1 MNKFG
6 NAQKGTVIA
15 LAVIALFAGCDKR
28 DDTPASG
35 SRDSS
40 STTTT
45 PSYQSPPPTTG
56 GTSGSSGSPTTTTTP
71 GTMPDSGSS
80 SPGSTTGSAGGTS
93 PGDTSS
99 GSSGTGMGNTGTT
112 GTGTGG
118 TSGSGG
124 TGTGTGGTSGTG
136 TGGGQSSLDDP
147 SGNKLATAA
156 ELRSR
161 YDVEVIR
168 VASTTDSSATGKLSN
183 ADKGFIKDA
192 AVDGL
197 YEVEIGKIASQRAAD
212 PAVKSF
218 AQMLVNHHSAAN
230 DELKQLASSRNV
242 EIATELPMMKRRSV
256 ERLSKMSGS
265 EFDREFVNKV
275 MIKEHEKDIKRFEE
289 ASREAKDPEV
299 RAWAEKTLPTLRQHL
314 ADAQKLPP
322 AASASTGRSSDTTS
336 STGPSSSGMDSS
348 SSTPRSGMDRPDSS
362 SGSGGGR

>member
-93 PGDTSS
+93 PGDTS
-99 GSSGTGMGNTGTT
+99 T
-112 GTGTGG
+112 GTGTG
-118 TSGSGG
+118 SS
-124 TGTGTGGTSGTG
+124 GTGGTSGTG
-136 TGGGQSSLDDP
+136 TGGTGTGTGTGGTGTGTGTGGQSSLDDP

-161 YDVEVIR
+161 YGVEVIR

-275 MIKEHEKDIKRFEE
+275 AIKEHEKDIKRFEE

-348 SSTPRSGMDRPDSS
+348 STPRSGMDRPDSS

>member
-93 PGDTSS
+93 PGDTS
-99 GSSGTGMGNTGTT
+99 T
-112 GTGTGG
+112 GTGTG
-118 TSGSGG
+118 SS
-124 TGTGTGGTSGTG
+124 GTGGTSGTG
-136 TGGGQSSLDDP
+136 TGGTGTGTGTGGTGTGTGTGGQSSLDDP

-161 YDVEVIR
+161 YGVEVIR
-168 VASTTDSSATGKLSN
+168 VASTTDSSTTGKLSN

-275 MIKEHEKDIKRFEE
+275 AIKEHEKDIKRFEE